1 MNIILPDYVNKIIE
15 TLKRANHRAYAVG
28 GCVRDAVMGKTPT
41 DYDIATSATPDEV
54 RSLFSHTVATGERFG
69 TITVLIDKKSAE
81 VTTFRSESGYSDC
94 RHPTVALG
102 GVTLRDDASR
112 RDFTVNALCYN
123 NDEGLIDFFGGLD
136 DINSKTIRTVGIP
149 AERFAEDA
157 LRILRAVRFSAAL
170 DFDIESETMVAMI
183 SAAKNLEK
191 ISAERIREELCKTLM
206 SNSPDALNIVLM
218 AQGLEHMLLKSS
230 SELSK
235 VAMLSLNKQERLSA
249 FFLLCSDNIKKSAEL
264 LRLSNKEKDEILSIC
279 DATEKQLLNDRIHIK
294 RLMQAHSAEAV
305 KAAARIRS
313 CLYDDENA
321 LDCVMLVNDII
332 ASNEPYSLKG
342 LAVNGNDILALGDI
356 QPSEIGRILNFLLD
370 CCIGTPA
377 LNEKDTLL
385 GLAKS
390 YIGG

>member
-1 MNIILPDYVNKIIE
+1 M
-15 TLKRANHRAYAVG
+15 
-28 GCVRDAVMGKTPT
+28 
-41 DYDIATSATPDEV
+41 
-54 RSLFSHTVATGERFG
+54 
-69 TITVLIDKKSAE
+69 
-81 VTTFRSESGYSDC
+81 
-94 RHPTVALG
+94 
-102 GVTLRDDASR
+102 
-112 RDFTVNALCYN
+112 
-123 NDEGLIDFFGGLD
+123 
-136 DINSKTIRTVGIP
+136 GIP